1 MSPNSEPSSDDKIP
15 SFFLDD
21 DKTGKNNLDF
31 QNIADET
38 DINETLSNTHTTKAP
53 RITSG
58 IHCNWCW
65 DCSCLHI
72 LWCIN
77 G

>member
-1 MSPNSEPSSDDKIP
+1 MLQRPKSIWFFIVIMSPNSEPSSDDKTP

-38 DINETLSNTHTTKAP
+38 DTNETLSNTHTTKAP
-53 RITSG
+53 E
-58 IHCNWCW
+58 
-65 DCSCLHI
+65 
-72 LWCIN
+72 
-77 G
+77 

>member
-38 DINETLSNTHTTKAP
+38 DIK
-53 RITSG
+53 
-58 IHCNWCW
+58 
-65 DCSCLHI
+65 
-72 LWCIN
+72 
-77 G
+77 